1 MVKPATSN
9 VKRAETHSLNTKIN
23 KEVFDNFRDYCAYRG
38 YPMNVLIEIFMKQ
51 YSSKKFNFDNK
62 EIDKWAKDNSETNN
76 LNTTFNKEIYLDFK
90 NYCKYND
97 YYMKD
102 VITAFMD
109 KVVNCNYIIEFVEL
123 KENK

>member
-109 KVVNCNYIIEFVEL
+109 RVVNGNYIIEFVEL